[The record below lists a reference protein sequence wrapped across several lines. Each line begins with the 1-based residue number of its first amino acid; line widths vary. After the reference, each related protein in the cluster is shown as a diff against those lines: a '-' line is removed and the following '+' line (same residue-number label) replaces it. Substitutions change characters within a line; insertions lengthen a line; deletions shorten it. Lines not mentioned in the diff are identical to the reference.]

1 MKTKLIVSIATLAVS
16 TGLSQA
22 AITVSIK
29 NFTSVSAGNPIVDVA
44 AAAVAKN
51 TIYASAGIFTSTPDW
66 ATATAGQI
74 LAAFTAIDS
83 TPLVNSGF
91 TGLFTGADTSTL
103 SSYATGFENAQAYMV
118 VGNNST
124 LANSSLIAVYKPSG
138 VTYTPTVAGVA
149 SVAINATTLNSW
161 VYGKQVTVTTQPGL
175 ANAAF
180 TTGIQL
186 TSVPE
191 ASTALL
197 GAIGALGLL
206 RRRRN

>member
-16 TGLSQA
+16 AGLSQA

-29 NFTSVSAGNPIVDVA
+29 NFTSASVGNPIVDA
-44 AAAVAKN
+44 AGAAVAKS
-51 TIYASAGIFTSTPDW
+51 TIYASAGIFTSTPNW

-83 TPLVNSGF
+83 TPVSNTGF
-91 TGLFTGADTSTL
+91 TGVFTGADTSTL
-103 SSYATGFENAQAYMV
+103 SSYATGFESAQAYMV

-124 LANSSLIAVYKPSG
+124 LANSTLIAVYRPTG

-149 SVAINATTLNSW
+149 SVAISGTTLSDW
-161 VYGKQVTVTTQPGL
+161 VYGKQVSVTTQPGVT
-175 ANAAF
+175 NAAF
-180 TTGIQL
+180 TNGIQL
-186 TSVPE
+186 TTVPE